1 MVALEFLFSARN
13 HSELEAVDATL
24 GDPMTASAGRRNRRP
39 HCDRHYHRLAEVMSF
54 QTRWIA
60 PPGSL

>member
-24 GDPMTASAGRRNRRP
+24 GDPMTASAEAAGIGA
-39 HCDRHYHRLAEVMSF
+39 LTATAIS
-54 QTRWIA
+54 IA
-60 PPGSL
+60 WPR